1 MARSHDFVIRLF
13 GALDAC
19 GHRVERIASAA
30 IEPFG
35 RIETLV
41 NNACVFI
48 PGRSLTSPNPTS

>member
-13 GALDAC
+13 GTLDAC

-35 RIETLV
+35 RIETL
-41 NNACVFI
+41 
-48 PGRSLTSPNPTS
+48 